1 VDEAELERL
10 ALAASPGPWMRMA
23 GHGCPICAALG
34 QGDNDSWV
42 AVFAGEFAEVY
53 LERRSRLPGYCI
65 VVWRHG
71 HIAEPADLSPGQAC
85 GYWEEVLAVGR
96 AVRQRFDPVKLNYLT
111 LGNTVPHLHTHVVP
125 RYRDDPAPGG
135 PIAWAEMFSSG
146 PVPEAELHR
155 QAADLRLLLAR

>member
-1 VDEAELERL
+1 MADRGWPEDWDE
-10 ALAASPGPWMRMA
+10 RMA
-23 GHGCPICAALG
+23 GRGCPICAALG
-34 QGDNDSWV
+34 RGDNDYWV
-42 AVFAGEFAEVY
+42 AVLTGEFAEVY

-71 HIAEPADLSPGQAC
+71 HIAEPTDLGPEQAC

-96 AVRQRFDPVKLNYLT
+96 AVREQFDPVKVNYLT

-135 PIAWAEMFSSG
+135 PIGWEEIFSSD
-146 PVPEAELHR
+146 PAPEAELRR
-155 QAADLRLLLAR
+155 QAADLRLLLAH

>member
-1 VDEAELERL
+1 MADRGWPEDWDE
-10 ALAASPGPWMRMA
+10 RMA
-23 GHGCPICAALG
+23 GHECPICAAVG

-42 AVFAGEFAEVY
+42 AVITGEFAEVY

-71 HIAEPADLSPGQAC
+71 HIAEPTDLAPGQAC

-96 AVRQRFDPVKLNYLT
+96 AVREQFDPVKVNYLT
-111 LGNTVPHLHTHVVP
+111 LGNTIPHLHTHVVP

-135 PIAWAEMFSSG
+135 PIGWEQIFASA
-146 PVPEAELHR
+146 PVPEAELRR
-155 QAADLRLLLAR
+155 QAAALRLLLAR